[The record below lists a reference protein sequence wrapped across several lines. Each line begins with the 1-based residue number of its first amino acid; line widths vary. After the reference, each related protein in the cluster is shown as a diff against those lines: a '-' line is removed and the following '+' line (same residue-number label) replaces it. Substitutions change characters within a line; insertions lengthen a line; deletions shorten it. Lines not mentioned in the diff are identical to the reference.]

1 MMGGRYCFDIETNG
15 LLDKLTTVHC
25 IVAIDL
31 DTGEVY
37 QFHGDTLHDGVALV
51 NDASYLVGHNII
63 DFDIPA
69 LQKVYPWCNPTGYI
83 EDSLVM
89 SRLIFTDLKDLDFKK
104 LAKNPEYFPT
114 KRLVGSH
121 GLEAWGHRL
130 SFHKGDY
137 SAEMKEQGL
146 DPWAEFNDAMLDY
159 CVNDVKL
166 NVHLLHTLAR
176 REFDATSIRLEH
188 AVFNLCRQQTQFGCS
203 FNRSK
208 AEELYS
214 KLAVRKAKIER
225 ELKEVFPPWFT
236 DKGKFVPKRNNKTAG
251 YLQDCPLT
259 KVEMV
264 EFNPASR
271 DHIADRLQQLR
282 GWKPKEYTDNGKP
295 KVDENVLKNLP
306 WPETKLLTE
315 YLLILKRLG
324 QLGDGRE
331 AWLKLEKEGRIHG
344 RVNTNGAVTGRC
356 THSRP
361 NLAQVPSVRAPYG
374 ADCRS
379 LFQATPGWKFVGADA
394 SGLELRC
401 LAHYLARWDGGAYGQ
416 EILSGDI
423 HTANQ
428 TAAGLPTRDQ
438 AKTFI
443 YALLYG
449 AGDAKIGHVIGKG
462 AGAGRKLR
470 QSFMESLPAFD
481 RLISTVS
488 AKADRDGFVRGLE
501 GRKLFIRSS
510 HAALNTLLQGAGAV
524 IMKQAMV
531 NFHALCSDHGLT
543 HGQHYRQ
550 VLFVH
555 DEFQCEALPEHVD
568 RVGEFMVQGIK
579 DVTQDFS
586 LRCPLDGE
594 YKVGDNW
601 AETH

>member
-1 MMGGRYCFDIETNG
+1 MGGRYCFDIETNG
-15 LLDKLTTVHC
+15 LLDKLTTLHC

-31 DTGEVY
+31 DSGHLH
-37 QFHGDTLHDGVALV
+37 QFYGDAIFDGVSLLNKA
-51 NDASYLVGHNII
+51 DYLVGHNII

-69 LQKVYPWCNPTGYI
+69 IQKVFLWFDPQGDI
-83 EDSLVM
+83 QDSLVM
-89 SRLIFTDLKDLDFKK
+89 SRLVFTDLKDLDFKR
-104 LAKNPEYFPT
+104 LAKNPDYFPS
-114 KRLVGSH
+114 KRLIGSH

-137 SAEMKEQGL
+137 AAEMKEKGL
-146 DPWAEFNDAMLDY
+146 DPWAEFNDNMLEY
-159 CVNDVKL
+159 CENDVRL
-166 NVHLLHTLAR
+166 NVHLLHTLER
-176 REFDATSIRLEH
+176 REFAPESIQLEH
-188 AVFNLCRQQTQFGCS
+188 QVFNICRQQTAFGCS
-203 FNRSK
+203 FNRPA

-225 ELKEVFPPWFT
+225 ELKEVFPPWFVG
-236 DKGKFVPKRNNKTAG
+236 KGKFVPKRNNSKSG
-251 YLQDCPLT
+251 YIQDCPLT
-259 KVEMV
+259 KVELT

-271 DHIADRLQQLR
+271 DHIADRLTKLR
-282 GWKPKEYTDNGKP
+282 GWKPTEFTENGKP
-295 KVDENVLKNLP
+295 KVDENTLKKLP
-306 WPETKLLTE
+306 WPEAKLLTE

-331 AWLKLEKEGRIHG
+331 AWLKLEREGRIHG

-374 ADCRS
+374 HECRS

-401 LAHYLARWDGGAYGQ
+401 LAHYLARWDNGTYGD

-449 AGDAKIGHVIGKG
+449 AGDSKIGQVIGKG
-462 AGAGRKLR
+462 SGAGRKLR
-470 QSFMESLPAFD
+470 QSFMDSMPAFGS
-481 RLISTVS
+481 LISTVS
-488 AKADRDGFVRGLE
+488 SKADRDGFVRGLD

-524 IMKQAMV
+524 IMKKAMV
-531 NFHALCSDHGLT
+531 NFHDLCRAEGFQHGT
-543 HGQHYRQ
+543 HYRQ

-555 DEFQCEALPEHVD
+555 DEFQCEARPEHVE
-568 RVGEFMVQGIK
+568 RVGQLMVDGIRK
-579 DVTQDFS
+579 VTNDYN

-594 YKVGDNW
+594 YKVGQNW